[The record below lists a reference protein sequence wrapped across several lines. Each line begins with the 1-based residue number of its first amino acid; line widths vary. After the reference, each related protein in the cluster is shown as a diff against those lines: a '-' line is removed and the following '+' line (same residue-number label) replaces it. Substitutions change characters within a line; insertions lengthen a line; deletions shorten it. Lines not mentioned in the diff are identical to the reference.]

1 MFQVLQTDIF
11 SKWLSRL
18 RDARAKARIV
28 ARLDAVRL
36 GHFGDV
42 KHLGGGVTEMRI
54 DIGAG
59 YRVYFVRRQ
68 STVVILLCGGDKST
82 QERDIFRARTMA
94 TELDKE

>member
-1 MFQVLQTDIF
+1 MFHVLQTDVF
-11 SKWLSRL
+11 SKWLSQL

-28 ARLDAVRL
+28 ARVDAVRR

-42 KHLGGGVTEMRI
+42 KQLGGGVADMRI

-68 STVVILLCGGDKST
+68 SAVIILLCGGDKAT
-82 QERDIFRARTMA
+82 QDKDIIRARKMA
-94 TELDKE
+94 TELG

>member
-1 MFQVLQTDIF
+1 MFQVLQTAVF

-18 RDARAKARIV
+18 RDIRAKARIV

-36 GHFGDV
+36 GHLGDV
-42 KHLGGGVTEMRI
+42 KHLGGGVAEMRV
-54 DIGAG
+54 DVGAG

-82 QERDIFRARTMA
+82 QEKDIARARTMA
-94 TELDKE
+94 TDLD